1 MGPVAVDE
9 YYLAA
14 CLDDKWRA
22 VPSIKR
28 LAKQRWNLCQ
38 MVDAL
43 RRLADGGTI
52 ERREQSTGA
61 LKLVRGA
68 NGNDP
73 RLVPIKIEFYRRRQI

>member
-28 LAKQRWNLCQ
+28 LAKRRWNLCQ

-52 ERREQSTGA
+52 ERREQSTDA
-61 LKLVRGA
+61 FRSKRGA
-68 NGNDP
+68 NGSEP
-73 RLVPIKIEFYRRRQI
+73 RTVPMKIEFYRRRQ

>member
-1 MGPVAVDE
+1 MDPVAVDE

-28 LAKQRWNLCQ
+28 LAKQRWNLCK

-43 RRLADGGTI
+43 RHLAYDGKI
-52 ERREQSTGA
+52 ERRDQITAAAKLRSGA
-61 LKLVRGA
+61 HGA
-68 NGNDP
+68 GTQT
-73 RLVPIKIEFYRRRQI
+73 VPIKIEFYRRRQ